1 MLTTSIG
8 LQTKL
13 DAKWYIPG
21 AFNGNITELCLL
33 KKTASYPERSNLGA
47 PDYTCKHCNAIF
59 WYQERI
65 KSDSSCRQNRIT
77 YNSCC
82 KGGKIKIPRPCDRPE
97 PLASLARFNGGPTSN
112 KFMRNIHKYNCLFA
126 FTSMGANIDR
136 SVNDGRDPP
145 VFKIHGQ
152 VHHHIVSLLPC
163 DGSPPKFLQL
173 YIYDTSNDVQNR
185 IRALHP
191 TDQADE
197 SLDPSIIESLIKI
210 LDEHN

>member
-1 MLTTSIG
+1 MFI
-8 LQTKL
+8 
-13 DAKWYIPG
+13 
-21 AFNGNITELCLL
+21 E
-33 KKTASYPERSNLGA
+33 KKIASYPERSNLGA

-65 KSDSSCRQNRIT
+65 KSDSSRQQNRIT

-112 KFMRNIHKYNCLFA
+112 KFMRNIRKYNCLFA
-126 FTSMGANIDR
+126 FTSLGANIDR
-136 SVNDGRDPP
+136 TINDGRGPP

-152 VHHHIVSLLPC
+152 VDHRIGSLLPS

-173 YIYDTSNDVQNR
+173 YIYDTSNEVQN
-185 IRALHP
+185 
-191 TDQADE
+191 
-197 SLDPSIIESLIKI
+197 
-210 LDEHN
+210 